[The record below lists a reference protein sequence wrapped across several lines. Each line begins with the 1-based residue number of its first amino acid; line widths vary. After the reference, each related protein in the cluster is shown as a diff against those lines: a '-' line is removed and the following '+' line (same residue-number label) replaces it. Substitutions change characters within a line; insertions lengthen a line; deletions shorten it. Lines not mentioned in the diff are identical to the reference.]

1 MAKLHDTQD
10 VARITQEIYTTQ
22 RGRIVGNTRMWQD
35 LTEDERLNM
44 MDDVD
49 SLLEYMRKA
58 WQL

>member
-1 MAKLHDTQD
+1 MAELHNSKD
-10 VARITQEIYTTQ
+10 VARITKELYTTQ
-22 RGRIVGNTRMWQD
+22 RGRIVGNTRMWED
-35 LTEDERLNM
+35 LTKDEQLNM